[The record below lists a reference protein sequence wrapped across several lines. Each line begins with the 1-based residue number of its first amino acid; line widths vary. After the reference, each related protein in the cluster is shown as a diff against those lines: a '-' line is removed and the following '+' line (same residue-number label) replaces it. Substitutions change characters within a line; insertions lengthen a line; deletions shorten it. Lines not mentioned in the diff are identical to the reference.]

1 MNEFWIGVISS
12 IVASIL
18 IFMTSFYS
26 KNIRRILVTLLGKLI
41 SIDIDQ
47 VYLTS
52 RDAQKDIMAEIER
65 TNNVKIVMGRGGEL
79 QRETY
84 SRLLQVTKN
93 YSSIQI
99 LLPRTD
105 VKANEI
111 NWVLARE
118 NEILEFDTALDRGI
132 LAEQIDATVNFL
144 KKTVKNSDNFKV
156 RLFNA
161 PDLGKIVITD
171 NYLFYYLIKKN
182 THGRQ
187 NKMFRCKVG
196 TETYNS
202 FNRLF
207 DLYFTNSIAIPT

>member
-99 LLPRTD
+99 F
-105 VKANEI
+105 A
-111 NWVLARE
+111 A
-118 NEILEFDTALDRGI
+118 
-132 LAEQIDATVNFL
+132 
-144 KKTVKNSDNFKV
+144 KN
-156 RLFNA
+156 
-161 PDLGKIVITD
+161 
-171 NYLFYYLIKKN
+171 
-182 THGRQ
+182 
-187 NKMFRCKVG
+187 
-196 TETYNS
+196 
-202 FNRLF
+202 
-207 DLYFTNSIAIPT
+207 